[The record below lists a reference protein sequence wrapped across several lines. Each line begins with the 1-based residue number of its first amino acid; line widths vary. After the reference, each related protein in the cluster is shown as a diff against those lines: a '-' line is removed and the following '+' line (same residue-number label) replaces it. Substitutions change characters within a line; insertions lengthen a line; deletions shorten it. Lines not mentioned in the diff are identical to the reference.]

1 MSKKEEKPVTK
12 VAKLVKVEKPAKM
25 EKPVIV
31 SKIEEMVAKQVIPA
45 EMFAC
50 LDDKNENYMVE
61 IELPGVRKENIELKM
76 LDDILQVRGERR
88 NYMYLGIMQFP
99 FRVDTR
105 KAEAEYAE
113 GLLSIKVPV
122 QEKRA
127 SPTTVRIK

>member
-1 MSKKEEKPVTK
+1 MSKKEEKPITK
-12 VAKLVKVEKPAKM
+12 VAKLVKVEKPAKV

-31 SKIEEMVAKQVIPA
+31 SKKEEVVAKPVIPA

-50 LDDKNENYMVE
+50 LDDKSENYMVE

-76 LDDILQVRGERR
+76 LDDILQVRAERR
-88 NYMYLGIMQFP
+88 NLMYLGVLTFP
-99 FRVDTR
+99 FRVDPK

-127 SPTTVRIK
+127 PPTTVRIR